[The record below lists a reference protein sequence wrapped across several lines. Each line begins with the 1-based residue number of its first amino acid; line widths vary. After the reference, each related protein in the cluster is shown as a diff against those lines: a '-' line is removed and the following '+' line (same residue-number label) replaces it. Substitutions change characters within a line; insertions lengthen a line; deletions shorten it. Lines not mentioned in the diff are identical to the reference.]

1 MNRNIV
7 SRRNLLRSGVA
18 AAATGC
24 AFPTIIPSMAF
35 GGTQAAPPSERVRL
49 GHIGVGG
56 RGTFLMRQA
65 QGNPG
70 IESVAVADCYRDRR
84 EAAAG
89 AIGGKAYADFREL
102 LDRKDI
108 DGVIIATPD
117 HWHVPMALMAAAA
130 GKDTY
135 VEKPLGL
142 TIEQD
147 LACHKAFL
155 DQDRIFQYGTQQREA
170 KHQKIGREL
179 VRSGAIGDI
188 TAIEVQAPNGGA
200 GGSSESAPIPENFA
214 YDMWLGPAPRVPYA
228 VDRCQPQGTYWI
240 YDQSIGYLAG
250 WGAHPLDILV
260 WCYDG
265 DQAGP
270 FTVEG
275 TGVVPE
281 EGLYDTVYDW
291 DMAIRMS
298 DGVKISFRTGTDST
312 KFIGTKGRLELTR
325 SSIRAFPTELL
336 PAEIP
341 ANDHAANARQ
351 HIGVFADSIRS
362 RQPAS
367 SPIED
372 AVRSDL
378 MSQLC
383 DIAVRT
389 GEKITW
395 DPAKQRIADSSDKAI
410 AMTSRPMHEPWT
422 L

>member
-1 MNRNIV
+1 MNHRTR
-7 SRRNLLRSGVA
+7 SRRSLLRSGVA
-18 AAATGC
+18 AAATGF
-24 AFPTIIPSMAF
+24 AFPVLLPLLAS
-35 GGTQAAPPSERVRL
+35 GGDQTVPASERVRL

-56 RGTFLMRQA
+56 RGSFLMRQA

-70 IESVAVADCYRDRR
+70 IESVAVADCYKDRR

-89 AIGGKAYADFREL
+89 AIKGKAYADFREI

-117 HWHVPMALMAAAA
+117 HWHVPIALMAAAA
-130 GKDTY
+130 GKDVY

-147 LACHKAFL
+147 LMCHKAFFR
-155 DQDRIFQYGTQQREA
+155 QDRIFQYGTQQREA
-170 KHQKIGREL
+170 KHQKIGREIIL
-179 VRSGAIGDI
+179 SGAIGDI

-200 GGSSESAPIPENFA
+200 GGSNEPAPVPDNFD
-214 YDMWLGPAPRVPYA
+214 YDMWLGPAPETPYT

-260 WCYDG
+260 WCYTG
-265 DQAGP
+265 DQTGP

-275 TGVVPE
+275 TGVVPS

-291 DMAIRMS
+291 DMTLHMA
-298 DGVKISFRTGTDST
+298 DGVKITFKPGSDST
-312 KFIGTKGRLELTR
+312 KFIGTKGRIELTR

-336 PAEIP
+336 PAGIP
-341 ANDHAANARQ
+341 ANNHAANVAQ
-351 HIGVFADSIRS
+351 HIGGFADSIRS

-372 AVRSDL
+372 AVRSDV

-389 GEKITW
+389 GEKVTW
-395 DPAKQRIADSSDKAI
+395 DPAKQRITGGSDTAI
-410 AMTSRPMHEPWT
+410 AMMSRAMREPWT

>member
-1 MNRNIV
+1 MNRSTH
-7 SRRNLLRSGVA
+7 SRRSLLASSV
-18 AAATGC
+18 AAATGF
-24 AFPTIIPSMAF
+24 AFPSLLPLTASGSAQTVPA
-35 GGTQAAPPSERVRL
+35 SERVRL
-49 GHIGVGG
+49 GHIGAGG
-56 RGTFLMRQA
+56 RGSFLMRQA
-65 QGNPG
+65 QSNPG
-70 IESVAVADCYRDRR
+70 IESVAVADCYKDRR

-89 AIGGKAYADFREL
+89 TIKGKVYADFREL

-117 HWHVPMALMAAAA
+117 HWHVPIALMAAAA
-130 GKDTY
+130 GKDAY

-147 LACHKAFL
+147 LICHKAFFG
-155 DQDRIFQYGTQQREA
+155 QDRIFQYGTQQREA

-179 VRSGAIGDI
+179 ILSGAIGDI

-200 GGSSESAPIPENFA
+200 GGSSEPATVPENFD
-214 YDMWLGPAPRVPYA
+214 YDMWLGPAPKTPYA
-228 VDRCQPQGTYWI
+228 IDRCQPQGTYWI

-260 WCYDG
+260 WCYAG
-265 DQAGP
+265 DQTGP

-275 TGVVPE
+275 TGVVPS
-281 EGLYDTVYDW
+281 EGLYDSVYDW
-291 DMAIRMS
+291 DMTLRMA
-298 DGVKISFRTGTDST
+298 DGVKITFKPGSDST
-312 KFIGTKGRLELTR
+312 KFIGTKGRIELTR
-325 SSIRAFPTELL
+325 SSIRTFPTELL
-336 PAEIP
+336 PAGIP
-341 ANDHAANARQ
+341 ANDHAANVAQ
-351 HIGVFADSIRS
+351 HIGVFVDSIRS

-372 AVRSDL
+372 AVRSDV

-395 DPAKQRIADSSDKAI
+395 DPARQRITGGSDTAI
-410 AMTSRPMHEPWT
+410 AMMSRAMREPWR

>member
-1 MNRNIV
+1 MNRNSV
-7 SRRNLLRSGVA
+7 SRRDLLKSGVA
-18 AAATGC
+18 AVAAGF
-24 AFPTIIPSMAF
+24 AFPTMIPAMAL
-35 GGTQAAPPSERVRL
+35 GDAQAAPPSERVRL

-56 RGTFLMRQA
+56 RGSFLMRVA
-65 QGNPG
+65 QDVPG
-70 IESVAVADCYRDRR
+70 IQSVAVADCYRDRR
-84 EAAAG
+84 ETAAG
-89 AIGGKAYADFREL
+89 KIGGKAYADFREL

-117 HWHVPMALMAAAA
+117 HWHVPIALMAAAA

-147 LACHKAFL
+147 LTCHKAFF

-200 GGSSESAPIPENFA
+200 GGSSESAPVPENFD

-270 FTVEG
+270 FSVEG
-275 TGVVPE
+275 TGVVPT

-291 DMAIRMS
+291 DMTLRMS
-298 DGVKISFRTGTDST
+298 DGVKITFKPGSDST

-336 PAEIP
+336 PTDIP
-341 ANDHAANARQ
+341 ANDHAANTVQ

-378 MSQLC
+378 ISQLC

-395 DPAKQRIADSSDKAI
+395 DPAKRRITGGSDKAM
-410 AMTSRPMHEPWT
+410 AMISRPMHEPWT